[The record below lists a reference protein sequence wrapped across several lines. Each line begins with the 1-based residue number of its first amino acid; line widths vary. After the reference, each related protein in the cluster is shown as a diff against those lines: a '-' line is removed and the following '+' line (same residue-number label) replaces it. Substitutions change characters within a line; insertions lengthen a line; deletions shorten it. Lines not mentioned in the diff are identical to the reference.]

1 MISLF
6 DKELMR
12 MEQEVRDLKTIHQ
25 RGLGTTRFYTY
36 EREITIPD
44 EYDRFSL
51 QATVEDPSL
60 LPIVIFPYME
70 YVGAI
75 NFIIG
80 YTDDS
85 FMIGGVASRGTVVV
99 KIITSQPLENI
110 TTWTGPWD

>member
-6 DKELMR
+6 DKELTR

-36 EREITIPD
+36 EREIEITD
-44 EYDRFSL
+44 EYLLFFL
-51 QATVEDPSL
+51 QATVEDPNL

-70 YVGAI
+70 YDGAI
-75 NFIIG
+75 NFMIG

-85 FMIGGVASRGTVVV
+85 FVISGVAARGTVTA
-99 KIITSQPLENI
+99 KIISSQPLENI
-110 TTWTGPWD
+110 TTWTSPWV